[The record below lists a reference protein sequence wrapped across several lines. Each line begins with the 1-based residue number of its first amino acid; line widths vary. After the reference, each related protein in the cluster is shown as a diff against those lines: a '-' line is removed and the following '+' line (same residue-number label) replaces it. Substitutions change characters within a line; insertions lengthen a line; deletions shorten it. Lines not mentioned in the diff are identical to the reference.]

1 MLGRE
6 ERRGD
11 SSSTKAEWR
20 MRTARDVGKVR
31 HEVYG
36 CIRGWGAWLVEAQS
50 HCPHFVAHRLK

>member
-36 CIRGWGAWLVEAQS
+36 CIRGWGG
-50 HCPHFVAHRLK
+50 VASRGTKSLSPFCGP